1 VTVRVRMGPIK
12 IPNFPPPDLMDKIAN
27 AIRTAVLER
36 IERGETVD
44 GQPMLVGPPR
54 IFDIFVRGET
64 NLTKGGW
71 EKHGGSFLPK
81 MNRGKGSWSSARYSY
96 YYEKWKSEQSRDVY
110 EPGDRFRFSGDMLRA
125 WQVLVVELTRCVVG
139 FTSTGEA
146 LKALG
151 NHERRP
157 TFSLNKEEVDAI
169 IDEVCEKYGWRR
181 G

>member
-1 VTVRVRMGPIK
+1 M
-12 IPNFPPPDLMDKIAN
+12 DLVAN

-36 IERGETVD
+36 IADGLTVQGD
-44 GQPMLVGPPR
+44 PMLDGAVDKYSEAYARWKGVEVKPRIKKKSQRSTRLPPR
-54 IFDIFVRGET
+54 GRALYT
-64 NLTKGGW
+64 
-71 EKHGGSFLPK
+71 
-81 MNRGKGSWSSARYSY
+81 
-96 YYEKWKSEQSRDVY
+96 
-110 EPGDRFRFSGDMLRA
+110 PGDRFNLSGDMLRA

-169 IDEVCEKYGWRR
+169 IDEVCEKYGWQR